1 MLMPENEVDESDCCG
16 NGCTNCILD
25 NKPKPSRRALLAGKR
40 NVILSYARF
49 KLLSNEVHNGDAQVR
64 MLHFGYAVDEEEND
78 DSILDIPPGHHVML
92 RAELTGHAA
101 PLLRPYSPY
110 WTNFVTKEFKILVK
124 LQPGGPMSEYL
135 AALVP
140 LQVLD
145 FRGPIGNYVH
155 DMSGAK
161 CIYII
166 AQGVAIAPTL
176 PLVAQVLDNEDDM
189 SRIRHLICAQNLQH
203 VYFRDRLLE
212 FAQYWNY
219 RSCLYLAHQ
228 QCSCGS
234 ADCSELCEHLQK
246 KLRYKET
253 ARTMRLDAEQL
264 ASHVVPG
271 NEGVSIAIIAGYPT
285 FQRAMREQAV
295 SAFGLSDEHVF
306 LL

>member
-1 MLMPENEVDESDCCG
+1 MLMPEHEVDESDCCG

-49 KLLSNEVHNGDAQVR
+49 KLLSNEAHNGDAQVR
-64 MLHFGYAVDEEEND
+64 MLHFGYAVNDKEYD

-92 RAELTGHAA
+92 RAVLTGHPV

-110 WTNFVTKEFKILVK
+110 WTDFVAKEFKILVK

-135 AALVP
+135 AALMP
-140 LQVLD
+140 LQVLE

-155 DMSGAK
+155 DVSAAK

-212 FAQYWNY
+212 FNQYWNY

-234 ADCSELCEHLQK
+234 ADCNELCEHLQK
-246 KLRYKET
+246 RLRYKEK
-253 ARTMRLDAEQL
+253 ARRVRLDVDQL

-271 NEGVSIAIIAGYPT
+271 NEAVSIAIIAGHPT

-295 SAFGLSDEHVF
+295 SAFGLPEENVF